1 MASLTKNVLNSSFW
15 MLTISVFQ
23 RGLGLI
29 STLIL
34 ARILTP
40 EDFGIAAIAT
50 LILFFFEKFTNTGTN
65 VYILQ
70 KDSVS
75 DADLNT
81 AWTLDVFLKLI
92 VWFVLIVSAPWLAE
106 FYDNPKLENVV
117 IAISFI
123 LLIRGFSNPGLL
135 LLRKNFQYQ
144 KIFKISVSQK
154 VFSFIVA
161 VSIAYAY
168 QTYWAMIIG
177 DIVFFFVLL
186 VGSYLIHQHR
196 PKFTLSQVKEQWQFS
211 KWVLGK
217 GFVGFIKGQLD
228 TLLVSKLYPAAELG
242 KYHVNRHIATM
253 PSQQVIIP
261 ALEPVISA
269 LSKSKDDDHALAF
282 QFNLCVFTLV
292 LAIFPISAFMWFF
305 PEYIVLVLLG
315 EQWQDTFGIL
325 SALSILVSA
334 FAIGQLVN
342 KCFLALGKTKVLFYY
357 DIVSLAIMIL
367 TLLSLNR
374 PTLETFALV
383 RGGIEVILVILL
395 VAWLACLRPLKWV
408 RLTLLVSA
416 VLVASLLPAWLIK
429 EYLFI
434 SIGWKFIELA
444 VLAIVYATAYFV
456 FVGIIFWLYA
466 YRTPEGK
473 RVASIIAPLFR
484 EIKLKLQ

>member
-15 MLTISVFQ
+15 MLMISVFQ

-34 ARILTP
+34 ARLLTP
-40 EDFGIAAIAT
+40 EDFGIVAIAT
-50 LILFFFEKFTNTGTN
+50 LILYFFEKFTNTGTN

-81 AWTLDVFLKLI
+81 AWTLDVVLKVI
-92 VWFVLIVSAPWLAE
+92 VWFVFIVSASWVAE

-117 IAISFI
+117 IVFSFV
-123 LLIRGFSNPGLL
+123 LLIRGFVNPGLL

-144 KIFKISVSQK
+144 KIFRVSLWQK
-154 VFSFIVA
+154 TFSFFATIG
-161 VSIAYAY
+161 IAYAY

-177 DIVFFFVLL
+177 QIVFFGVLL
-186 VGSYLIHQHR
+186 VASYLIHQHR

-217 GFVGFIKGQLD
+217 GFIGFIKGQLD

-269 LSKSKDDDHALAF
+269 LSKSREDDHALAY
-282 QFNLCVFTLV
+282 QFNLCVFTLT
-292 LAIFPISAFMWFF
+292 LAIFPLSAFMWFF
-305 PEYIVLVLLG
+305 PEPIVLVLLG
-315 EQWQDTFGIL
+315 DQWKDTYGIL
-325 SALSILVSA
+325 AALSILVSA
-334 FAIGQLVN
+334 FSLGQLVN
-342 KCFLALGKTKVLFYY
+342 RCFLALGKTKALFHY
-357 DIVSLAIMIL
+357 DIVSLAVMIV
-367 TLLSLNR
+367 TLLSLTD

-383 RGGIEVILVILL
+383 RGCMEVILVILL
-395 VAWLACLRPLKWV
+395 VAWLAYLRPLKLA
-408 RLTLLVSA
+408 RLTVLVST
-416 VLVASLLPAWLIK
+416 VLLASVLPAWLIK
-429 EYLFI
+429 EYVVVSF
-434 SIGWKFIELA
+434 SWKLVELA
-444 VLAIVYATAYFV
+444 VLAVTYALSYFV
-456 FVGIIFWLYA
+456 FIGLMFWVYA
-466 YRTPEGK
+466 HRTPEGK
-473 RVASIIAPLFR
+473 RIASMAGTFIR
-484 EIKLKLQ
+484 NVKSKL